1 MYPWFP
7 EPFVQV
13 REEGGGGDDDGGLLG
28 VECLHGG
35 PAPAGLGGLPSGV
48 QRNEVF
54 LLELQTIH
62 QF

>member
-1 MYPWFP
+1 M
-7 EPFVQV
+7 

-28 VECLHGG
+28 VEYIHGG

-54 LLELQTIH
+54 LLLSVQLSR
-62 QF
+62 